1 MRIILIASLCLAAFA
16 LNAFP
21 IERFDYH
28 TPDHNPS
35 PLVTAM
41 GGLNLTDTSDY
52 YISYDNP
59 ALLAYN
65 KTTSV
70 AASFSIVRNDEFAP
84 YQLMQIGSLL
94 RNNQFSAIVINSST
108 GAMMYQAVSNIHI
121 NESLNTSGDKIYYDY
136 TLQKAQ
142 ISFGGT
148 SDKDKNFAAGLTVKY
163 LHGRL
168 VYLSRNDINLTFTD
182 FNDDKVKGISTDLGF
197 AYKTESTSYGLAFY
211 DILNGLFWQT
221 ESSKTLTRRGAL
233 GIQVGQEDIKILSG
247 AMMTFEKDPITT
259 YHLGIV
265 KDVQV
270 GGTPQEKQ
278 MLGFRAGVYSD
289 NFSQQDKIY
298 YSVGSG
304 YYYKTFRI
312 DFSIVGPNF
321 KVEQCN
327 YLISVSLSM

>member
-1 MRIILIASLCLAAFA
+1 M
-16 LNAFP
+16 
-21 IERFDYH
+21 
-28 TPDHNPS
+28 
-35 PLVTAM
+35 
-41 GGLNLTDTSDY
+41 
-52 YISYDNP
+52 
-59 ALLAYN
+59 
-65 KTTSV
+65 
-70 AASFSIVRNDEFAP
+70 
-84 YQLMQIGSLL
+84 
-94 RNNQFSAIVINSST
+94 
-108 GAMMYQAVSNIHI
+108 
-121 NESLNTSGDKIYYDY
+121 
-136 TLQKAQ
+136 
-142 ISFGGT
+142 
-148 SDKDKNFAAGLTVKY
+148 
-163 LHGRL
+163 L
-168 VYLSRNDINLTFTD
+168 VYKVHSPYDAEGNKGLWYFCAGKYDAKKKIWFAESRYDAD
-182 FNDDKVKGISTDLGF
+182 Q
-197 AYKTESTSYGLAFY
+197 STSYGLAFY